1 MYSSDARI
9 LRGAV
14 IPTAIAGVLAVIVG
28 LLVAGG
34 KGALGAAVGALI
46 TIAFFAIS
54 KLVVGYVATISEH
67 LITGAAMLSYL
78 IKIVGLF
85 GLILLFKDADLWNDL
100 VFGYT
105 IIALII
111 VWITAEARL
120 VLRTRTLELNDTT
133 PNRTP

>member
-1 MYSSDARI
+1 M
-9 LRGAV
+9 
-14 IPTAIAGVLAVIVG
+14 LAVIVG

>member
-14 IPTAIAGVLAVIVG
+14 IPTAIAGVLAVLIG
-28 LLVAGG
+28 LLAAGG

-78 IKIVGLF
+78 LKVVGLF
-85 GLILLFKDADLWNDL
+85 GMILLFKGADLWHEA

-111 VWITAEARL
+111 VWIAAEARL
-120 VLRTRTLELNDTT
+120 VLRTRTLELNDTP
-133 PNRTP
+133 PNRTS